1 MVKVQKV
8 YKIDIMHP
16 TLFDL
21 FFSFLKLGL
30 TAFGGPAMVAY
41 IRELAVQKKGWVD
54 QRTFNEGVAL
64 AQIVPGPI
72 AMHVAGFVGVKLR
85 GIVGAITTYVAF
97 ALPAF
102 LLMLFLSALYQKTS
116 NLPQVIS
123 LFNGLKVIVVAI
135 VANAFLSFT
144 KSIVKSKVEFLIA
157 LASFILLLMGISPF
171 LVLIFCFLFS
181 QALFKDKPISLEILH
196 TQSISLTGL
205 LFLFF
210 ILFLGLI
217 LLYFFNPNLFQL
229 SLMMVKINLFAFGGA
244 YTALPLMLHEVV
256 ENMKLLDSK
265 TFMDGIAL
273 GQVTPGP
280 ILITATFVGYLAYG
294 LFGAILATIYVFA
307 PSFVVYLLSTKIADR
322 IRNNPIF
329 LKGKRGILASFCALL
344 LFACF
349 KLGIAIDWNIIKL
362 LFFVASLLVLYKGIN
377 ILYVVVFGGILSFIL
392 FR

>member
-1 MVKVQKV
+1 M
-8 YKIDIMHP
+8 YKINVMQA

-21 FFSFLKLGL
+21 FLSFLKLGL

-41 IRELAVQKKGWVD
+41 IRELAVQKKGWLD

-72 AMHVAGFVGVKLR
+72 AMHVAGFVGVKLK
-85 GIVGAITTYVAF
+85 GVVGAITTYVAF
-97 ALPAF
+97 AFPAF

-116 NLPQVIS
+116 NLPQVVS

-135 VANAFLSFT
+135 VANAFLNFT
-144 KSIVKSKVEFLIA
+144 KSIIKSKVEFLIA

-171 LVLIFCFLFS
+171 LVLILCFLLS
-181 QALFKDKPISLEILH
+181 QALFKDKPMSLENLL
-196 TQSISLTGL
+196 TQSSSLTGI

-210 ILFLGLI
+210 ILFLGII
-217 LLYFFNPNLFQL
+217 LLYFFNTNLFQL

-280 ILITATFVGYLAYG
+280 ILITATFVGYLVYG
-294 LFGAILATIYVFA
+294 LSGAILATIYVFT

-344 LFACF
+344 LFASF
-349 KLGIAIDWNIIKL
+349 KLSFAIDWNIIKL
-362 LFFVASLLVLYKGIN
+362 LFFIASLLVLYKGIN
-377 ILYVVVFGGILSFIL
+377 ILYVVVFGGLLSFLL

>member
-1 MVKVQKV
+1 M
-8 YKIDIMHP
+8 YKINLMP
-16 TLFDL
+16 ATLFDL
-21 FFSFLKLGL
+21 FFSFFKLGL

-41 IRELAVQKKGWVD
+41 IRELAVQKRGWLD

-85 GIVGAITTYVAF
+85 GIVGAIITYVAF

-157 LASFILLLMGISPF
+157 LASFILLLIGISPF
-171 LVLIFCFLFS
+171 LVLILCFLFS
-181 QALFKDKPISLEILH
+181 QALFKDKPMSLENLLS
-196 TQSISLTGL
+196 QSSSLTGI
-205 LFLFF
+205 LFLFL

-217 LLYFFNPNLFQL
+217 LLYFFNTNLFQL
-229 SLMMVKINLFAFGGA
+229 SLVMVKINLFAFGGA

-280 ILITATFVGYLAYG
+280 ILITATFVGYLVYG
-294 LFGAILATIYVFA
+294 LSGAILSTIYAFT

-329 LKGKRGILASFCALL
+329 LKGQRGILASFCALL
-344 LFACF
+344 LFASF
-349 KLGIAIDWNIIKL
+349 KLGFTIDWNIIRL
-362 LFFVASLLVLYKGIN
+362 LFFIASLLLLYKGIN
-377 ILYVVVFGGILSFIL
+377 ILYVVVFGGLLSFIL

>member
-1 MVKVQKV
+1 MQA
-8 YKIDIMHP
+8 

-21 FFSFLKLGL
+21 FLSFLKLGL

-41 IRELAVQKKGWVD
+41 IRELAVQRKGWLD

-181 QALFKDKPISLEILH
+181 QALFKDKPMSLENLL
-196 TQSISLTGL
+196 TQSSSLTGI

-217 LLYFFNPNLFQL
+217 LLYFFNTNLFQL
-229 SLMMVKINLFAFGGA
+229 SLVMVKINLFAFGGA

-294 LFGAILATIYVFA
+294 LSGAILATIYVFA

-322 IRNNPIF
+322 IKNNPIF

-344 LFACF
+344 LFASF
-349 KLGIAIDWNIIKL
+349 KLSFAIDWNIIKL
-362 LFFVASLLVLYKGIN
+362 LFFIASLLVLYKGIN
-377 ILYVVVFGGILSFIL
+377 ILYVVVFGGLLSFLL

>member
-1 MVKVQKV
+1 LVKVQKV

>member
-1 MVKVQKV
+1 M
-8 YKIDIMHP
+8 YKINVMHP

-21 FFSFLKLGL
+21 FSSFLKLGL

-41 IRELAVQKKGWVD
+41 IRELAVQRKGWLD

-123 LFNGLKVIVVAI
+123 LFNGLKVIVIAI

-171 LVLIFCFLFS
+171 LVLIFCFLLS
-181 QALFKDKPISLEILH
+181 QALFKDKPMSLENLL
-196 TQSISLTGL
+196 TQSSSLTGI

-217 LLYFFNPNLFQL
+217 LLYFFNTNLFQL
-229 SLMMVKINLFAFGGA
+229 SLVMVKINLFAFGGA

-294 LFGAILATIYVFA
+294 LSGAILATIYVFA

-344 LFACF
+344 LFASF
-349 KLGIAIDWNIIKL
+349 KLSFAIDWNIIKL
-362 LFFVASLLVLYKGIN
+362 LFFIASLLVLYKGIN
-377 ILYVVVFGGILSFIL
+377 ILYVVVFGGLLSFIL

>member
-1 MVKVQKV
+1 LVKVQKMC
-8 YKIDIMHP
+8 KINVMQV

-21 FFSFLKLGL
+21 FLSFLKLGL

-97 ALPAF
+97 ALPAL

-144 KSIVKSKVEFLIA
+144 KSIIKSKVEFLIA

-171 LVLIFCFLFS
+171 FVLILCFFFS
-181 QALFKDKPISLEILH
+181 QVTFKDKTQSLETSATHSVSLLGIVFLLISL
-196 TQSISLTGL
+196 L
-205 LFLFF
+205 LW
-210 ILFLGLI
+210 LI
-217 LLYFFNPNLFQL
+217 VLYFLNADLFKL
-229 SLMMVKINLFAFGGA
+229 SLVMVKINLFAFGGA

-280 ILITATFVGYLAYG
+280 ILITATFVGYLVYG
-294 LFGAILATIYVFA
+294 LSGAILATIYVFT
-307 PSFVVYLLSTKIADR
+307 PSFILYLLSIKIADR

-329 LKGKRGILASFCALL
+329 LKGKRGILSSFCALL
-344 LFACF
+344 LFASF
-349 KLGIAIDWNIIKL
+349 KLSFTIDWNIIKL
-362 LFFVASLLVLYKGIN
+362 FFFIASLLVLYKGIN
-377 ILYVVVFGGILSFIL
+377 ILYVVVFGGLLSFIL

>member
-1 MVKVQKV
+1 MQA
-8 YKIDIMHP
+8 

-21 FFSFLKLGL
+21 FLSFLKLGL

-41 IRELAVQKKGWVD
+41 IRELAVQRKGWLD
-54 QRTFNEGVAL
+54 QRTFNEGVTL

-181 QALFKDKPISLEILH
+181 QALFKDKPMSLENLL
-196 TQSISLTGL
+196 TQSSSLTGI

-217 LLYFFNPNLFQL
+217 LLYFFNTNLFQL
-229 SLMMVKINLFAFGGA
+229 SLVMVKINLFAFGGA

-294 LFGAILATIYVFA
+294 LSGAILATIYVFA

-322 IRNNPIF
+322 IKNNPIF

-349 KLGIAIDWNIIKL
+349 KLSFAIDWNIIKL
-362 LFFVASLLVLYKGIN
+362 LFFIASLLVLYKGIN
-377 ILYVVVFGGILSFIL
+377 ILYVVVFGGLLSFLL

>member
-1 MVKVQKV
+1 M
-8 YKIDIMHP
+8 YKINVMQA

-21 FFSFLKLGL
+21 FLSFLKLGL

-41 IRELAVQKKGWVD
+41 IRELAVQKKGWLD

-72 AMHVAGFVGVKLR
+72 AMHVAGFVGVKLK
-85 GIVGAITTYVAF
+85 GVVGAITTYVAF
-97 ALPAF
+97 AFPAF

-135 VANAFLSFT
+135 VANAFLNFT
-144 KSIVKSKVEFLIA
+144 KSIIKSKVEFLIA

-171 LVLIFCFLFS
+171 LVLILCFLLS
-181 QALFKDKPISLEILH
+181 QALFKDKPMSLENLL
-196 TQSISLTGL
+196 TQSSSLTGI

-210 ILFLGLI
+210 ILFLGII
-217 LLYFFNPNLFQL
+217 LLYFFNTNLFQL

-280 ILITATFVGYLAYG
+280 ILITATFVGYLVYG
-294 LFGAILATIYVFA
+294 LSGAILATI
-307 PSFVVYLLSTKIADR
+307 
-322 IRNNPIF
+322 
-329 LKGKRGILASFCALL
+329 
-344 LFACF
+344 
-349 KLGIAIDWNIIKL
+349 
-362 LFFVASLLVLYKGIN
+362 
-377 ILYVVVFGGILSFIL
+377 
-392 FR
+392 

>member
-1 MVKVQKV
+1 M
-8 YKIDIMHP
+8 YKINVMQA

-41 IRELAVQKKGWVD
+41 IRELAVQKKGWLD

-171 LVLIFCFLFS
+171 LVLIFCFLLS
-181 QALFKDKPISLEILH
+181 QALFKDKSMSLENLH
-196 TQSISLTGL
+196 TQSSSLTGI

-217 LLYFFNPNLFQL
+217 LLYFFNTNLFQL
-229 SLMMVKINLFAFGGA
+229 SLVMAKINLFAFGGG

-280 ILITATFVGYLAYG
+280 ILITATFVGYLVYG
-294 LFGAILATIYVFA
+294 LSGAILATIYVFT

-349 KLGIAIDWNIIKL
+349 KLSFTIDWNIIKL
-362 LFFVASLLVLYKGIN
+362 LFFIASLLVLYKGIN
-377 ILYVVVFGGILSFIL
+377 ILYVVVFGGLLSFIL

>member
-1 MVKVQKV
+1 M
-8 YKIDIMHP
+8 YKIDVMQA

-21 FFSFLKLGL
+21 FLSFFKVGL

-41 IRELAVQKKGWVD
+41 IRELAVQRKGWLD

-181 QALFKDKPISLEILH
+181 QALFKDKPMSLEILH
-196 TQSISLTGL
+196 TQSISLTGI

-217 LLYFFNPNLFQL
+217 LLYFFNTNLFQL
-229 SLMMVKINLFAFGGA
+229 SLVMVKINLFAFGGA

-280 ILITATFVGYLAYG
+280 ILITATFVGYLVYG
-294 LFGAILATIYVFA
+294 LSGAILATIYVFT
-307 PSFVVYLLSTKIADR
+307 PSFVVYLLSIKIADR

-349 KLGIAIDWNIIKL
+349 KLSFAIDWNIIKL
-362 LFFVASLLVLYKGIN
+362 LFFIASLLVLYKGIN
-377 ILYVVVFGGILSFIL
+377 ILYVVVFGGLLSFLL

>member
-1 MVKVQKV
+1 MQT
-8 YKIDIMHP
+8 

-41 IRELAVQKKGWVD
+41 IRELAVQKKRWLD

-85 GIVGAITTYVAF
+85 GIVGATTTYVAF

-102 LLMLFLSALYQKTS
+102 LLMLFLSAFYQKTS

-123 LFNGLKVIVVAI
+123 LFSGLKVIVVAI

-157 LASFILLLMGISPF
+157 LASFILLLIGISPF

-181 QALFKDKPISLEILH
+181 QALFKDKPMSLEILN

-217 LLYFFNPNLFQL
+217 LLYFLNPNLFQL

-256 ENMKLLDSK
+256 ENMKLIDSK

-294 LFGAILATIYVFA
+294 LSGAILATIYVFA

-344 LFACF
+344 LFASF
-349 KLGIAIDWNIIKL
+349 KLSFAIDWNIIKL

-377 ILYVVVFGGILSFIL
+377 ILYVVVFGGVLSFIL

>member
-1 MVKVQKV
+1 LVKVQKM
-8 YKIDIMHP
+8 YKINVMQV

-21 FFSFLKLGL
+21 FLSFLKLGL

-41 IRELAVQKKGWVD
+41 IRELAVQKKGWLD

-171 LVLIFCFLFS
+171 FVLILCFFFS
-181 QALFKDKPISLEILH
+181 QVTFKDKTQSLETSATHSVSLLGIVFLLISL
-196 TQSISLTGL
+196 L
-205 LFLFF
+205 LW
-210 ILFLGLI
+210 LI
-217 LLYFFNPNLFQL
+217 VLYFLNADLFKL
-229 SLMMVKINLFAFGGA
+229 SLVMVKINLFAFGGA

-280 ILITATFVGYLAYG
+280 ILITATFVGYLVYG
-294 LFGAILATIYVFA
+294 LSGAILATIYVFT
-307 PSFVVYLLSTKIADR
+307 PSFILYLLSIKIADR

-329 LKGKRGILASFCALL
+329 LKGKRGILSSFCALL
-344 LFACF
+344 LFASF
-349 KLGIAIDWNIIKL
+349 KLSFTIDWNIIKL
-362 LFFVASLLVLYKGIN
+362 FFFIASLLVLYKGIN
-377 ILYVVVFGGILSFIL
+377 ILYVVIFGGLLSFIL

>member
-1 MVKVQKV
+1 M
-8 YKIDIMHP
+8 YKINVMQV

-21 FFSFLKLGL
+21 FLSFLKLGL

-171 LVLIFCFLFS
+171 FVLILCFFFS
-181 QALFKDKPISLEILH
+181 QVTFKDKTQSLETSATHSVSLLGIVFLLISL
-196 TQSISLTGL
+196 L
-205 LFLFF
+205 LW
-210 ILFLGLI
+210 LI
-217 LLYFFNPNLFQL
+217 
-229 SLMMVKINLFAFGGA
+229 V
-244 YTALPLMLHEVV
+244 
-256 ENMKLLDSK
+256 
-265 TFMDGIAL
+265 
-273 GQVTPGP
+273 
-280 ILITATFVGYLAYG
+280 
-294 LFGAILATIYVFA
+294 
-307 PSFVVYLLSTKIADR
+307 
-322 IRNNPIF
+322 
-329 LKGKRGILASFCALL
+329 
-344 LFACF
+344 
-349 KLGIAIDWNIIKL
+349 
-362 LFFVASLLVLYKGIN
+362 
-377 ILYVVVFGGILSFIL
+377 LSFFKCRPL
-392 FR
+392 

>member
-1 MVKVQKV
+1 MQA
-8 YKIDIMHP
+8 
-16 TLFDL
+16 TFFDL
-21 FFSFLKLGL
+21 FFSFIKLGL

-41 IRELAVQKKGWVD
+41 IRELAVQKKGWLD

-102 LLMLFLSALYQKTS
+102 LLMLFLSAFYQKTS

-123 LFNGLKVIVVAI
+123 LFNGLKVMVVAI

-157 LASFILLLMGISPF
+157 LASFILLLIGISPF
-171 LVLIFCFLFS
+171 LVLIFCFLSS
-181 QALFKDKPISLEILH
+181 QALFKDKPMSLETLL

-217 LLYFFNPNLFQL
+217 LLYFLNTNLFQL
-229 SLMMVKINLFAFGGA
+229 SLVMLKINLFAFGGA

-256 ENMKLLDSK
+256 ESMKLLDSK

-280 ILITATFVGYLAYG
+280 ILITATFVGYLVYG
-294 LFGAILATIYVFA
+294 LSGAILATIYVFT

-344 LFACF
+344 LFTSF
-349 KLGIAIDWNIIKL
+349 KLSFAIDWNIIKL
-362 LFFVASLLVLYKGIN
+362 LFFIASLLVLYKGIN
-377 ILYVVVFGGILSFIL
+377 ILYVVVFGGILSFLL

>member
-1 MVKVQKV
+1 MQAA
-8 YKIDIMHP
+8 
-16 TLFDL
+16 LFDL
-21 FFSFLKLGL
+21 FFSFFKLGL

-41 IRELAVQKKGWVD
+41 IRELAVQKKEWLD
-54 QRTFNEGVAL
+54 QKTFNEGVAL

-85 GIVGAITTYVAF
+85 GIVGAIITYVAF

-157 LASFILLLMGISPF
+157 LVSFILLLIGISPF
-171 LVLIFCFLFS
+171 LVLILCFLFS
-181 QALFKDKPISLEILH
+181 QALFKDKSISLENFP
-196 TQSISLTGL
+196 TQSSSLTGI

-217 LLYFFNPNLFQL
+217 LLYFFNTNLFQL
-229 SLMMVKINLFAFGGA
+229 SLVMVKINLFAFGGA

-280 ILITATFVGYLAYG
+280 ILITATFVGYLVYG
-294 LFGAILATIYVFA
+294 LSGAILSTIYVFT

-349 KLGIAIDWNIIKL
+349 KLSFTIDWNIIKL
-362 LFFVASLLVLYKGIN
+362 LFFIASLLLLYKGIN
-377 ILYVVVFGGILSFIL
+377 ILYVVVFGGLLSFIL

>member
-1 MVKVQKV
+1 MQAA
-8 YKIDIMHP
+8 
-16 TLFDL
+16 LFDL

-41 IRELAVQKKGWVD
+41 IRELAVQRKGWLD

-171 LVLIFCFLFS
+171 LVLILCFLLS
-181 QALFKDKPISLEILH
+181 QALFKDKSMSLEILH
-196 TQSISLTGL
+196 TQSISLTGI

-217 LLYFFNPNLFQL
+217 LLYFFNTNLFQL

-294 LFGAILATIYVFA
+294 LSGAILATIYVFA

-322 IRNNPIF
+322 IKNNPIF
-329 LKGKRGILASFCALL
+329 LKGKSGILASFCALL
-344 LFACF
+344 LFASF
-349 KLGIAIDWNIIKL
+349 KLSFAIDWNIIKL
-362 LFFVASLLVLYKGIN
+362 LFFIASLLVLYKGIN
-377 ILYVVVFGGILSFIL
+377 ILYVVVFGGLLSFIL

>member
-1 MVKVQKV
+1 MQT
-8 YKIDIMHP
+8 

-41 IRELAVQKKGWVD
+41 IRELAVQKKRWLD

-85 GIVGAITTYVAF
+85 GIVGATTTYVAF

-102 LLMLFLSALYQKTS
+102 LLMLFLSAFYQKTS

-123 LFNGLKVIVVAI
+123 LFSGLKVIVVAI

-157 LASFILLLMGISPF
+157 LASFILLLIGISPF

-181 QALFKDKPISLEILH
+181 QALFKDKPMSLEILN

-217 LLYFFNPNLFQL
+217 LLYFLNPNLFQL

-256 ENMKLLDSK
+256 ENMKLIDSK

-294 LFGAILATIYVFA
+294 LSGAILATIYVFA

-322 IRNNPIF
+322 IRNNPLF

-344 LFACF
+344 LFTSF
-349 KLGIAIDWNIIKL
+349 KLSFAIDWNIIKL

-377 ILYVVVFGGILSFIL
+377 ILYVVVFGGVLSFIL

>member
-1 MVKVQKV
+1 M
-8 YKIDIMHP
+8 YKINLMP
-16 TLFDL
+16 ATLFDL
-21 FFSFLKLGL
+21 FFSFFKLGL

-41 IRELAVQKKGWVD
+41 IRELAVQKRGWLD

-85 GIVGAITTYVAF
+85 GIVGAIITYVAF

-116 NLPQVIS
+116 NLPQAIS

-157 LASFILLLMGISPF
+157 LASFILLLIGISPF
-171 LVLIFCFLFS
+171 LVLILCFLFS
-181 QALFKDKPISLEILH
+181 QALFKDKPMSLENLL
-196 TQSISLTGL
+196 TQSSSLIGI
-205 LFLFF
+205 LFLFL
-210 ILFLGLI
+210 ILLLGLI
-217 LLYFFNPNLFQL
+217 LLYFFNTNLFQL
-229 SLMMVKINLFAFGGA
+229 SLVMVKINLFAFGGA

-280 ILITATFVGYLAYG
+280 ILITATFVGYLVYG
-294 LFGAILATIYVFA
+294 LSGAILSTIYAFT

-344 LFACF
+344 LFASF
-349 KLGIAIDWNIIKL
+349 KLGFTIDWNIIRL
-362 LFFVASLLVLYKGIN
+362 LFFIASLLLLYKGIN
-377 ILYVVVFGGILSFIL
+377 ILYVVVFGGLLSFIL

>member
-1 MVKVQKV
+1 
-8 YKIDIMHP
+8 MHP

-21 FFSFLKLGL
+21 FLSFFKLGL

-41 IRELAVQKKGWVD
+41 IRELAVQKRGWLD

-97 ALPAF
+97 AFPAF

-157 LASFILLLMGISPF
+157 LASFVLLLMGISPF
-171 LVLIFCFLFS
+171 LVLIFCFLLS
-181 QALFKDKPISLEILH
+181 QALFKDKPVSLETLH
-196 TQSISLTGL
+196 TQSISLTGI

-217 LLYFFNPNLFQL
+217 LLYFFNTNLFQL

-294 LFGAILATIYVFA
+294 LSGAIFATIYVFA

-322 IRNNPIF
+322 IKNNPIF

-344 LFACF
+344 LFASF
-349 KLGIAIDWNIIKL
+349 KLSFAIDWNIIKL
-362 LFFVASLLVLYKGIN
+362 LFFIASLLVLYKGIN
-377 ILYVVVFGGILSFIL
+377 ILYVVVFGGLLSFIL